1 MKKNSAVLNTLYK
14 FRQVLILLALCIFF
28 AFMLPGTFLVPN
40 NFRSILYSISLIG
53 LMICGATFPVLVGGI
68 DRTVSAVAAISGAVC
83 CTIIVNS
90 NYTDT
95 GVIIGMIAGI
105 GIGVISGLVHGLI
118 VAHLDIPAFLL
129 TLATSQVIYGFVQ
142 TITGN
147 KLIVVMEP
155 ELFTKIG
162 SARILEIP
170 IPIYIMIAC
179 FTAAYFILNKFT
191 YGRRIYSVG
200 GNREASKLSGI
211 PVKWIII
218 IAYMMSG
225 LMAGIAGIVLA
236 SMNQQASSYAAQGY
250 ENDVLAAIVVGGI
263 SLRGGSGTL
272 QGAIFGALLI
282 GILTNGLR
290 LMGIDTIYHNL
301 VKGIIIIVAVAI
313 DMYSSYKM
321 SGLKHDGL
329 LKRLIK
335 SKRLQSN

>member
-1 MKKNSAVLNTLYK
+1 MKNSIILKTIYD
-14 FRQVLILLALCIFF
+14 FRQFLILLALSLFL
-28 AFMLPGTFLVPN
+28 AFMLPGMFFVPS

-83 CTIIVNS
+83 CTVIVNS
-90 NYTDT
+90 NYTNT
-95 GVIIGMIAGI
+95 GVILGMLAGI
-105 GIGVISGLVHGLI
+105 GIGVLSGLIHGLI
-118 VAHLDIPAFLL
+118 VANLDIPAFLL
-129 TLATSQVIYGFVQ
+129 TLATSQVIYGLVQ

-155 ELFTKIG
+155 DLFTKIG
-162 SARILEIP
+162 SARVFEIP
-170 IPIYIMIAC
+170 IPIYIMVAC
-179 FTAAYFILNKFT
+179 FAVAYFILNKST
-191 YGRRIYSVG
+191 YGRRIYTVG

-211 PVKWIII
+211 SVKWIIV

-225 LMAGIAGIVLA
+225 LMAGISGIVLA

-250 ENDVLAAIVVGGI
+250 ENDVLAAIVVGGV

-272 QGAIFGALLI
+272 QGAMFGALLI

-290 LMGIDTIYHNL
+290 LMGVDTIYHNL
-301 VKGIIIIVAVAI
+301 VKGIIIIIAVAI

-329 LKRLIK
+329 LKRLFK
-335 SKRLQSN
+335 SKQIQSN